1 MEKEYDGK
9 ELPKTL
15 AEVKAHFRHWERFT
29 KDVRQF
35 VLDRGLPNYMLIKPG
50 TGKEI
55 GYCTHCE
62 KQVDLE
68 AGYTRGERKKW
79 RQFSTINCPECGAS
93 VDVLINRTSKDEYC
107 FFYWWDKSRLNPEAI
122 VCRGIHA
129 VRRIKREYW
138 EAMDKG
144 ERPDV
149 GIAFELDDASVFIY
163 RKGSVMARAIK
174 KYEYE
179 EGHSWKQKV
188 TWKLG
193 KVSRRSGV
201 YASWSSTKYRR
212 AGRSL
217 AEAVE
222 GTPFKW
228 SEWEKW
234 NEENDTRK
242 RARYDLEDSDWE
254 IDRDVIFMARFSAYP
269 SWEWLLKMGMGRV
282 LGEYTDRRDQEA
294 WKILNFRG
302 KNVDTIFRTKL
313 TKEDKQYM
321 LKGEIEKA
329 ETIGMLQ
336 QWRRYFPRASLE
348 DVDWVEKHM
357 HLYGHGWD
365 SERANMI
372 YSLTGPGRLRRYM
385 EKQRKKLEQK
395 RMVTERKDEWGRNY
409 FHGEISMNEYMDYV
423 EELEA
428 LKYDLSDKDNLFP
441 PDFAKAHEHAAK
453 AVVADKRKLE
463 EEQWDKR
470 KEACREKY
478 DFRDEGKGLEVLV
491 PSHLS
496 DLIREGEAM
505 HNCVGTYAAR
515 VAREDTD
522 VVFVRRTANPKESY
536 ITVEVEPG
544 TGRIIQAREKYNTEV
559 KGKPARDFMAAFA
572 AHAARAAKK
581 YKAMG
586 KSPKSEEGRKA
597 E

>member
-1 MEKEYDGK
+1 MEEYNGK

-29 KDVRQF
+29 RDVRQF

-50 TGKEI
+50 TGREI

-68 AGYTRGERKKW
+68 AGYTREERKKW
-79 RQFSTINCPECGAS
+79 RQLDTITCPECGAA
-93 VDVLINRTSKDEYC
+93 VDVITNKTSRNEYC
-107 FFYWWDKSRLNPEAI
+107 FFYWWEKSRLNPEAI

-129 VRRIKREYW
+129 EREIKRETW
-138 EAMDKG
+138 EELDKG
-144 ERPDV
+144 KKLN
-149 GIAFELDDASVFIY
+149 IAFELDDASVFIY
-163 RKGSVMARAIK
+163 RKGSVMACAIK

-179 EGHSWKQKV
+179 EGYSWKQKV

-193 KVSRRSGV
+193 KVRGRSGV
-201 YASWSSTKYRR
+201 YANWSSTRYRR

-217 AEAVE
+217 VEAEK
-222 GTPFKW
+222 GTPFRW

-234 NEENDTRK
+234 NEENDARK
-242 RARYDLEDSDWE
+242 RARYSLEDSDWE
-254 IDRDVIFMARFSAYP
+254 IDRDVIFMARFSTYP
-269 SWEWLLKMGMGRV
+269 SWEWLLKMGMGRA
-282 LGEYTDRRDQEA
+282 LGEYTDRRGNEA

-302 KNVDTIFRTKL
+302 KNVDAIFRTKL

-321 LKGEIEKA
+321 LRGEIEKA

-336 QWRRYFPRASLE
+336 QWRRYFPLASLE
-348 DVDWVEKHM
+348 DVDWMAKHM
-357 HLYGHGWD
+357 PLYGHGWN
-365 SERANMI
+365 SEKAHRI
-372 YSLTGPGRLRRYM
+372 YSLTGPGRLRRYI
-385 EKQRKKLEQK
+385 EKQRDKMAKKGTKKENG
-395 RMVTERKDEWGRNY
+395 DEWWRNC
-409 FHGEISMNEYMDYV
+409 FHGEISMNEYVDYL

-428 LKYDLSDKDNLFP
+428 LKYNLSDKDNLFP

-453 AVVADKRKLE
+453 ALVAVKRKLE

-470 KEACREKY
+470 KEVCREKY
-478 DFRDEGKGLEVLV
+478 DFRDEEKGLEVLV

-496 DLIREGEAM
+496 DMIKEGEAM
-505 HNCVGTYAAR
+505 HNCVGTYAAK
-515 VAREDTD
+515 VARADTD
-522 VVFVRRTANPKESY
+522 VVFVRRIEKPGESY
-536 ITVEVEPG
+536 ITVEVDPRTG
-544 TGRIIQAREKYNTEV
+544 TIRQAREKYNMPV
-559 KGKPARDFMAAFA
+559 KGDNARDFMAAFA
-572 AHAARAAKK
+572 AHAARAARK